1 MQHIITNSA
10 QSLMNIQTSSEN
22 NNSNKKSIKN
32 YQFDI
37 DENSNEY
44 EILKLENDKL

>member
-1 MQHIITNSA
+1 MQQMITNSA
-10 QSLMNIQTSSEN
+10 QSLMNIQTSSDN

-32 YQFDI
+32 YRFDI

-44 EILKLENDKL
+44 EKLK